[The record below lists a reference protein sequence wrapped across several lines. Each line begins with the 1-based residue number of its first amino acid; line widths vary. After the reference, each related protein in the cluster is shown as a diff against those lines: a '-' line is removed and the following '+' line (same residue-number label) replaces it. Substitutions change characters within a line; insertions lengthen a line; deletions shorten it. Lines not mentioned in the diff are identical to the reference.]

1 MSDLGEENQEFENF
15 VMKISE
21 QKLAYDQK
29 LKIIQALET
38 ETTALEEDIEN
49 KTEYG
54 DNLQDKLLTI
64 QAQHS
69 ANNKDLHINNDEL
82 KYEYAK
88 LDQEI
93 EDIVSIIKA
102 GRKKEIQLLE
112 EVENEENKLR
122 MLKDKGSALYL
133 FLKGKNP
140 GNTDL
145 EIRLNKAVGQA
156 YDEKLSKTLRK
167 NIDLKAE
174 KLKLQ
179 DMVRLMEEMKID
191 KKKEKLIARDDV
203 DSQIDSFSM
212 FGSQTNF

>member
-1 MSDLGEENQEFENF
+1 
-15 VMKISE
+15 
-21 QKLAYDQK
+21 
-29 LKIIQALET
+29 
-38 ETTALEEDIEN
+38 
-49 KTEYG
+49 
-54 DNLQDKLLTI
+54 
-64 QAQHS
+64 
-69 ANNKDLHINNDEL
+69 
-82 KYEYAK
+82 
-88 LDQEI
+88 
-93 EDIVSIIKA
+93 
-102 GRKKEIQLLE
+102 
-112 EVENEENKLR
+112 